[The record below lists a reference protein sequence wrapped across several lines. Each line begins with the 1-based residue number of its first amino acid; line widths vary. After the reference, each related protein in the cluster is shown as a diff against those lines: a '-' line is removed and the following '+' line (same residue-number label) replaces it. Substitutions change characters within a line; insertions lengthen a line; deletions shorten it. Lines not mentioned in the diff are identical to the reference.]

1 MTMTN
6 AIMIHVHKDMLPVY
20 HEKLLEEIRII
31 KGVKRADIIY
41 SLNYWLNVVYETK
54 SISSN
59 KILKRVK
66 QWDKSAILF

>member
-1 MTMTN
+1 MTN

-20 HEKLLEEIRII
+20 HEKLLEDIRVI

-66 QWDKSAILF
+66 RWDKSAILF

>member
-1 MTMTN
+1 MTN

-20 HEKLLEEIRII
+20 HEKLLEEIRVI

-54 SISSN
+54 SITSK
-59 KILKRVK
+59 KILKRVM

>member
-1 MTMTN
+1 MNN

-20 HEKLLEEIRII
+20 HEKLLEEIRVI

-54 SISSN
+54 SITSK
-59 KILKRVK
+59 KILKRVM

>member
-1 MTMTN
+1 MTN

-54 SISSN
+54 SISSY